1 MENNNKPFIIT
12 MAEMRQEISAVVNKY
27 MPSVPSDIIAD
38 TLSLLINSLRQNGQ
52 TQLTEALQLYQQL
65 QEAPQQEV
73 VEDDNTEEVSTQDE
87 LRDTE
92 VNE

>member
-12 MAEMRQEISAVVNKY
+12 MAEMRQEISDIVNKY
-27 MPSVPSDIIAD
+27 MPLVPSDIIAD

-52 TQLTEALQLYQQL
+52 TQLTEALQLYRQS
-65 QEAPQQEV
+65 QEV
-73 VEDDNTEEVSTQDE
+73 VENADNTEISSQDE

-92 VNE
+92 TDE

>member
-12 MAEMRQEISAVVNKY
+12 MAEMRQEISDAVNKY
-27 MPSVPSDIIAD
+27 MPLVPSDIIAD

-52 TQLTEALQLYQQL
+52 TQLTEALQLYQQS
-65 QEAPQQEV
+65 QEVQEV
-73 VEDDNTEEVSTQDE
+73 VENADNTEVSSQDE

-92 VNE
+92 TDE